1 MVFDMTKR
9 EKLIQRLRCPKIA
22 SCPFELRETTCSKC
36 QKTVK
41 EEAADELER
50 MEKQS
55 CIAEGVE

>member
-1 MVFDMTKR
+1 M
-9 EKLIQRLRCPKIA
+9 IQRLRCPKIA

>member
-1 MVFDMTKR
+1 M
-9 EKLIQRLRCPKIA
+9 IQRLRCPKID
-22 SCPFELRETTCSKC
+22 SCPFELRETMCSKC